1 MNRSQW
7 MALLVG
13 LLGACWANAP
23 ASAEPPRAEP
33 PRAIAEETREFE
45 VLVRDKPVGHSRV
58 RISDLDD
65 GTTIA
70 ATDLDVAMNV
80 IVYTYRYEFHGRET
94 WQQDRLLTIDN
105 RATDGG
111 KSLALRAQVLPQ
123 GSTIEI
129 KDTPARPGPA
139 LMMSTNYWR
148 LPPATAGKFSIL
160 ESDNGKIYA
169 VELQRV
175 GPDEVVVGSQKIL
188 CTRYRLSGDAAA
200 DLWFDTRNR
209 LVRQQ
214 TVEQGHATEL
224 RLTRLVDSAV
234 TTAQR

>member
-1 MNRSQW
+1 MNRSHS
-7 MALLVG
+7 MALLCG
-13 LLGACWANAP
+13 LLGACWASAP
-23 ASAEPPRAEP
+23 AQAEPPPAEL
-33 PRAIAEETREFE
+33 PRAVAEETREFE

-58 RISDLDD
+58 RISDLED

-70 ATDLDVAMNV
+70 STDLDVTMNV

-94 WQQDRLLTIDN
+94 WQRDHLLAVDN

-111 KSLALRAQVLPQ
+111 KSLALRAQVAPQ
-123 GSTIEI
+123 GSTIEF

-148 LPPATAGKFSIL
+148 LPPPTAGKFSIL

-175 GPDEVVVGSQKIL
+175 GPDEVIVENQKIL
-188 CTRYRLSGDAAA
+188 CTRFRLSGDAEA
-200 DLWFDTRNR
+200 DLWFDARNR

-224 RLTRLVDSAV
+224 RLTRLVDHAL